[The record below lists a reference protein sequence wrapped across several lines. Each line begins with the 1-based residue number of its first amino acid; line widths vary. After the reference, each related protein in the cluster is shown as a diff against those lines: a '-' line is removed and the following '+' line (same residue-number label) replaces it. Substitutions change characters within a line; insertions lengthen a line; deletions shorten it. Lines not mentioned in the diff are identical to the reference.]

1 MSTPSNSK
9 KKGTARKS
17 THKKSRPALR
27 ETQNDSI
34 VAERAK
40 KAVSRKKKDET
51 IVEVNP
57 DVSFVSKKRKILKTI
72 NS

>member
-1 MSTPSNSK
+1 MSTPSNPR
-9 KKGTARKS
+9 KKGTAKKS
-17 THKKSRPALR
+17 TQKKSRPVLR

-40 KAVSRKKKDET
+40 KAVSRKKKNET

-57 DVSFVSKKRKILKTI
+57 DVSFVSVC
-72 NS
+72 